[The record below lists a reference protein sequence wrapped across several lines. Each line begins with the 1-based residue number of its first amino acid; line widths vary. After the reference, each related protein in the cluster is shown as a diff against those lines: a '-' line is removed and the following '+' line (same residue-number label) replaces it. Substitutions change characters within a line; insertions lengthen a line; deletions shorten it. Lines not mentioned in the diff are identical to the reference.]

1 MCEWTS
7 QGAELTIQSTFRRI
21 LLSLLIL
28 CLAAP
33 ALALPVAGHD
43 HMAMS
48 APARG
53 GGHHP
58 APDSRTSKAKHEC
71 IGCIAPVAA
80 IAAPIRPF
88 VFIEKRSR
96 PASDYRTPDATDGP
110 ETPPPQF

>member
-1 MCEWTS
+1 M
-7 QGAELTIQSTFRRI
+7 FRRF
-21 LLSLLIL
+21 LMTFLIL

-33 ALALPVAGHD
+33 AMALPVGGHD
-43 HMAMS
+43 HA
-48 APARG
+48 AAVATDPG
-53 GGHHP
+53 GGHHSMP
-58 APDSRTSKAKHEC
+58 QDRAAPVKHEC